1 MSIRCL
7 FIVLLLAS
15 GSIALGQKNSTT
27 GDENAIRQADREWSA
42 SSNIHDLDKVLSF
55 YADDASVLP
64 FNAPLVSGK
73 DQIHQFFSQLMSK
86 PGFALTFEPTQVH
99 VAKAHDTAY
108 EIGTAELKMDD
119 PQGHNTTTAAKYV
132 VVWRKRAATWKA

>member
-15 GSIALGQKNSTT
+15 GSIALGRKNSTT

-42 SSNIHDLDKVLSF
+42 SSNIHDLDKFLSF

-64 FNAPLVSGK
+64 FNALLVSGK
-73 DQIHQFFSQLMSK
+73 D
-86 PGFALTFEPTQVH
+86 
-99 VAKAHDTAY
+99 
-108 EIGTAELKMDD
+108 
-119 PQGHNTTTAAKYV
+119 
-132 VVWRKRAATWKA
+132 VWRKRAATWKAVADIFNTDK